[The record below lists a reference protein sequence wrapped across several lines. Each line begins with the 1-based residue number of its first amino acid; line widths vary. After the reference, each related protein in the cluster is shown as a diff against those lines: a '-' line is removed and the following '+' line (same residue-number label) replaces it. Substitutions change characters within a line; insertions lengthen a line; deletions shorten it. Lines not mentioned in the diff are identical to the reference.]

1 METMDK
7 IKSVLRSDLSAYEI
21 EKKTGV
27 TRPSIINMR
36 KPTYDFSKM
45 SFQTGEKLAAF
56 YDQERDATLVLK
68 DQGGFLTFS
77 SSLDRLLKDL
87 VKNSNLGQSSEDKAM
102 QEVLNKIVDNVLK
115 DSYSLEDLYEL
126 YKEYY
131 NRNK

>member
-1 METMDK
+1 METIEK

-36 KPTYDFSKM
+36 KDTYDFSKM

-77 SSLDRLLKDL
+77 SSLDRVLKNL

>member
-1 METMDK
+1 METIEK

-36 KPTYDFSKM
+36 KDTYDFSKM

-77 SSLDRLLKDL
+77 SSLDRVLKNL
-87 VKNSNLGQSSEDKAM
+87 VKNSSLGQSSEDKAM